1 MFEIKYKLCKRS
13 TLINSN
19 RPIYYLT
26 ITNKQE
32 VIDKLKLFPVN
43 IQHVNTISYI
53 LHIDVLISKDKV
65 SSFSRNKTDIRLYK
79 DLSFNEV
86 LSMLD
91 MFYKLVDG
99 IDFALIS
106 HSNMKKE
113 HLINIMQLVIAKWD
127 DWN

>member
-13 TLINSN
+13 TLTSN
-19 RPIYYLT
+19 KPIYYLA

-32 VIDKLKLFPVN
+32 VIDNLKLFPVN
-43 IQHVNTISYI
+43 IQHVNASSYI
-53 LHIDVLISKDKV
+53 LHIDVLISKNKV

-91 MFYKLVDG
+91 MFYKLVEG
-99 IDFALIS
+99 SDFALIS

-113 HLINIMQLVIAKWD
+113 HLISIMQLIIAKWD